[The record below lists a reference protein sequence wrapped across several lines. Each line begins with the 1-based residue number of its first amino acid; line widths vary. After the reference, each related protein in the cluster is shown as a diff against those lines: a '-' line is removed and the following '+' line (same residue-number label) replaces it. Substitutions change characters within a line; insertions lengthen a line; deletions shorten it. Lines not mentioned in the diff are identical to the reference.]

1 MDIDNRLKMVRKLHF
16 ETGGLIV
23 ASVLGFFG
31 LSFLI
36 FSFFVVVGYFGEI
49 YSILGLLLIFG
60 VFFFFLS
67 LYIWYKFFINIILKP
82 KKEVLFLEKDE
93 DDELCFIDRKGRF
106 IEYDEEINLKEN
118 CYYDVIKT
126 ADYVLLIIG
135 ESHGDWTSKK
145 KMYFW
150 RTWYTPIGCFKN
162 IVLLPILYVAF
173 LVSLVLFF
181 FSTDI
186 FKYFSL
192 TICFPCIFFI
202 GYDIYYKILNRNK

>member
-1 MDIDNRLKMVRKLHF
+1 M
-16 ETGGLIV
+16 
-23 ASVLGFFG
+23 
-31 LSFLI
+31 
-36 FSFFVVVGYFGEI
+36 
-49 YSILGLLLIFG
+49 
-60 VFFFFLS
+60 
-67 LYIWYKFFINIILKP
+67 YIRYKFFITIILKS

-106 IEYDEEINLKEN
+106 IEYDEEINSKEN

-162 IVLLPILYVAF
+162 IVFTFNSLCNFFGKSCIIF
-173 LVSLVLFF
+173 SLVL
-181 FSTDI
+181 I
-186 FKYFSL
+186 FL
-192 TICFPCIFFI
+192 NIF
-202 GYDIYYKILNRNK
+202 L